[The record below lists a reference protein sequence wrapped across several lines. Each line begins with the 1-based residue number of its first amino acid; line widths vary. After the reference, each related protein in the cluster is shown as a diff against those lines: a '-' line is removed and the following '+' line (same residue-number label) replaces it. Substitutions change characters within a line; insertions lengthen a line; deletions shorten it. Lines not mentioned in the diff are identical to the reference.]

1 MFEYGPNGGPKGD
14 RTPDLQIANLA
25 LSQLSYGPLCT
36 YFSLFGGIF
45 LSHLG
50 SQLSYGPLC
59 TYFSLFGGIFL
70 SHLGSQLSY
79 GPLFFYFSLFGGI
92 YLSHMGSQL
101 SYRPLSFI
109 ILSQQISPVNSFL
122 SAKGASQY
130 LDAPFQFTLRQDRSV
145 LQFQSH
151 RCEREPHLP
160 RHTGRSFR
168 RRDARYTVR
177 SWQPQ

>member
-25 LSQLSYGPLCT
+25 LSQLSYGPLFSC
-36 YFSLFGGIF
+36 FSLFGGIY
-45 LSHLG
+45 LSHMG

-79 GPLFFYFSLFGGI
+79 GPL
-92 YLSHMGSQL
+92 
-101 SYRPLSFI
+101 SFV
-109 ILSQQISPVNSFL
+109 ILSQQTSPVNSFL
-122 SAKGASQY
+122 STKGASRYQ
-130 LDAPFQFTLRQDRSV
+130 DAPFQFTLRQDRSV
-145 LQFQSH
+145 PQSQSH
-151 RCEREPHLP
+151 RYERGPRLP

-168 RRDARYTVR
+168 LRDVRYTVH
-177 SWQPQ
+177 SWRPQLQMPAVR